1 MKGLDLKKLREQ
13 KKLTQ
18 EELGVSLG
26 KSMRTVITWEKSD
39 KLSIGQINQIKAVF
53 EGKDEVTSQ
62 LNESASEYKP
72 KQKEGAEFDNL
83 SFEGKLKEIYGAIM
97 SIKNDA
103 KENKEFIRRE
113 KRLNLEN
120 FASLQE
126 QLFEFEEELK
136 ELKSKKKLS

>member
-1 MKGLDLKKLREQ
+1 MNGLDLKKLREQ

-62 LNESASEYKP
+62 LNESASEYKSE
-72 KQKEGAEFDNL
+72 QKEGAEFDNL
-83 SFEGKLKEIYGAIM
+83 SFEGKLKEIYGAILA
-97 SIKNDA
+97 SKETA
-103 KENKEFIRRE
+103 KENRKIIIHE
-113 KRLNLEN
+113 KRLNSES

-136 ELKSKKKLS
+136 KVKSKKKLS